1 MNRRWEE
8 RSGGPK
14 ADPVGLFRFAH
25 RHTSPPRCQFQVRF
39 PAIAGGRASRSTMDL
54 SGALMTATTD
64 VPRFDLLIALTALLA
79 ACGDAAVTY
88 RLRVF
93 IPGSTPAPTPTP
105 TPAPTSAGLSL
116 RDSGG
121 RLPERRY
128 AGGRP
133 AGKARKR
140 STNWHSRIEG
150 SGTVPEAEWPCDTP
164 CVASKV
170 VAKPCQF
177 RRGFPAS
184 IHRRRNRPDESPIVV
199 L

>member
-39 PAIAGGRASRSTMDL
+39 PAIAGGRASRSTLDL
-54 SGALMTATTD
+54 SGALMTATT
-64 VPRFDLLIALTALLA
+64 
-79 ACGDAAVTY
+79 GAAVTY